1 MERFQSIT
9 TDSDGLIDRE
19 EFIDF
24 FLTQYRENRTS
35 GNIVSINK
43 IITKKGMKGIN
54 ETDLIDKILFGV
66 QQLDV
71 DELESEER

>member
-24 FLTQYRENRTS
+24 FLKQYQENRSS
-35 GNIVSINK
+35 GNIVSLNK
-43 IITKKGMKGIN
+43 IITKKGMRGIN
-54 ETDLIDKILFGV
+54 EVDLIDKILFGI
-66 QQLDV
+66 QQLDM
-71 DELESEER
+71 DELEGEER